1 MLLEEN
7 LKTLLEELLDGLISQ
22 TDLTKL
28 VHLCRSIAESYLT
41 QHRSSLVHICSLN
54 GFTVSDLAFDCI
66 AQVFA
71 RDADGRFYQIERFSA
86 SLFTN
91 LKETPAKK
99 LFLAFKSFVLRIAKA
114 QLSKIYAQSDPVGAK
129 IHRNIRDCIR
139 KSQVLKLV
147 EDFRGHVLQPANHD
161 PLNHLEAYPLDDI
174 ERDLMA
180 RIRGSSNIPDLIEKL
195 TAILM
200 EQEEYRRSIRLID
213 MVQIFR
219 QFYLQFSELATTEE
233 SPWEFDRLSQH
244 DIEVIQCEVRRA
256 VQEKII
262 TTYFLSGK
270 VSKPEAEALSNM
282 MSDMIADWCQEHEVQ
297 NSICQYV

>member
-1 MLLEEN
+1 
-7 LKTLLEELLDGLISQ
+7 
-22 TDLTKL
+22 
-28 VHLCRSIAESYLT
+28 
-41 QHRSSLVHICSLN
+41 
-54 GFTVSDLAFDCI
+54 
-66 AQVFA
+66 
-71 RDADGRFYQIERFSA
+71 
-86 SLFTN
+86 
-91 LKETPAKK
+91 
-99 LFLAFKSFVLRIAKA
+99 
-114 QLSKIYAQSDPVGAK
+114 
-129 IHRNIRDCIR
+129 
-139 KSQVLKLV
+139 
-147 EDFRGHVLQPANHD
+147 
-161 PLNHLEAYPLDDI
+161 
-174 ERDLMA
+174 MA